1 MPWYARGVRTQAIV
15 TRFARRADGD
25 ALTLRDARGTPER
38 VTEAALEATLRRDR
52 WVVAAGLTG
61 LAALAWITLARLAL
75 AMPDM
80 RGPSMS
86 SMPAMPPMSSMPAIS
101 SMPPSLSGMAMAPAW
116 GPADFV
122 IAFAMWV
129 VMMVAMMVPSA
140 APVLLLF
147 ATLNRRRR
155 EPQQPAIPT
164 AVFLLGYLAVWSAFS
179 VLATLAQAVLHQA
192 SLLSASIAATSAWIS
207 GGLLV
212 LAGVYQWTPLKA
224 ACLAACRSPLA
235 FLMTRWRDGASG
247 AVLMGARHGL
257 YCLGC
262 CWLLMALLFVA
273 GVMNL
278 LWVAVIAVFVLVE
291 KTVRGGP
298 WAGRLAGGALVVA
311 GLIVIGAR

>member
-1 MPWYARGVRTQAIV
+1 
-15 TRFARRADGD
+15 
-25 ALTLRDARGTPER
+25 

-52 WVVAAGLTG
+52 WVVAGGLAA
-61 LAALAWITLARLAL
+61 LAALAWIHLARLAL
-75 AMPDM
+75 AMPDVP
-80 RGPSMS
+80 GASIA
-86 SMPAMPPMSSMPAIS
+86 SMPAMPSMPATPSS
-101 SMPPSLSGMAMAPAW
+101 SMSGMAMAGAW
-116 GPADFV
+116 GRDDLLV
-122 IAFAMWV
+122 AFAMWV

-155 EPQQPAIPT
+155 ERQQPAVPT

-179 VLATLAQAVLHQA
+179 VLATLAQAVLHRA
-192 SLLSASIAATSAWIS
+192 SLLSPSVAATSAWIS

-224 ACLAACRSPLA
+224 ACLVACRSPLA

-247 AVLMGARHGL
+247 AVIMGLRHGL

-278 LWVAVIAVFVLVE
+278 LWVAVIAAFVLVE
-291 KTVRGGP
+291 KTVPGGP
-298 WAGRLAGGALVVA
+298 WVGRLAGAALVVA
-311 GLIVIGAR
+311 GLVVLGAR